1 MQPVCWSRQANW
13 AQWQYIAFA
22 VLVATIFYCFVEV
35 TVFEE
40 EVFCGHLQLLSLF
53 HVHLF

>member
-53 HVHLF
+53 HVST